1 MCRGDEE
8 EKKLRTEAFN
18 GGMGWKRAEGSEVG
32 EGETREG
39 RWGKAAPPACACT
52 HHHGSRELSCMDA
65 ISGVLRGKPLRR
77 DGLHIGPAFADTGLR
92 DLGEQIAG
100 NRQACAEKGVARC
113 MGELA

>member
-1 MCRGDEE
+1 
-8 EKKLRTEAFN
+8 
-18 GGMGWKRAEGSEVG
+18 
-32 EGETREG
+32 
-39 RWGKAAPPACACT
+39 
-52 HHHGSRELSCMDA
+52 MDA